1 MSTVQVQL
9 DRLKN
14 LSPAKREALFKTL
27 HAERLRDAEKRNG
40 QHRNRTGHAPLSVA
54 QRHLFLLDQE
64 FPSVPTYNVPI
75 AVRITDAL
83 NVAYLERSLND
94 VIRRHDVLRTK
105 FQIISGHPVQSVDQD
120 FSIRIAVEDLTTA
133 PTTPAAIRAI
143 VLEEGKRPFD
153 LRLGPPIRVRVLRI
167 SEQEHLAMITLH
179 HILCDG
185 QSLEIFM
192 RDLSAFYAAAV
203 SGRPAEL
210 PELRMQYGDFVDW
223 EAGWLASQ
231 QAARQIA
238 YWKKQLQGVSG
249 NELPLDMPRP
259 FAPAPEGKRIYF
271 EFSGELQKALE
282 VVAHESGTTLMGA
295 TLAVFQLILRTWAGH
310 DSISIGAP
318 VDNRTQPEFEQMMG
332 LFINTVVFRTGLSG
346 EDTFREL
353 LKRTR
358 ETVLSAHSH
367 KHMPFEAVLQELGL
381 EHDPPRKPL
390 FQSWFVFQVVPPQRR
405 MIADIEFASIQLDY
419 KLSRYDVKLNVFAG
433 TSSIKCSFEYNT
445 SLFAPETI
453 KRICRWYQLALQ
465 RVAQQPEIRCDQL
478 SSWLR
483 ESDPALLEHSC

>member
-1 MSTVQVQL
+1 MSTVQLQR

-14 LSPAKREALFKTL
+14 LSPAKREALLKTL
-27 HAERLRDAEKRNG
+27 HAERLRDAEKRNE
-40 QHRNRTGHAPLSVA
+40 QRRKRTGPARLSVA
-54 QRHLFLLDQE
+54 QRHLFMLDQN
-64 FPSVPTYNVPI
+64 FPAVPTYNVPV
-75 AVRITDAL
+75 AVRITGAL

-94 VIRRHDVLRTK
+94 VVRRHEVLRTR
-105 FQIISGHPVQSVDQD
+105 FQIVSGHPAQSVDQD
-120 FSIRIAVEDLTTA
+120 FSIGIAVED
-133 PTTPAAIRAI
+133 PETTPAAIRAI

-185 QSLEIFM
+185 QSLEIFL

-203 SGRPAEL
+203 SRRPAEL
-210 PELRMQYGDFVDW
+210 PELKMQYADFVDW
-223 EAGWLASQ
+223 EAGLLATQ
-231 QAARQIA
+231 EAARQIA
-238 YWKKQLQGVSG
+238 YWKKQLQGCSG
-249 NELPLDMPRP
+249 NELSLDMPRP
-259 FAPAPEGKRIYF
+259 PAPAPEGRRIYF
-271 EFSGELQKALE
+271 EFSRELQEALE
-282 VVAHESGTTLMGA
+282 VVARESGTTLMAA
-295 TLAVFQLILRTWAGH
+295 TLVVFHLVLRTWAGH

-332 LFINTVVFRTGLSG
+332 LFINTVVFRTALSG

-358 ETVLSAHSH
+358 ETFLSAHSH
-367 KHMPFEAVLQELGL
+367 KDVPFEAVLQELGL
-381 EHDPPRKPL
+381 EHDPPRRPL

-405 MIADIEFASIQLDY
+405 MFADIEFASIQLDY
-419 KLSRYDVKLNVFAG
+419 ELSRYDVKLNIFAG

-445 SLFAPETI
+445 SLFASETMEG
-453 KRICRWYQLALQ
+453 ICRWYQLALQ
-465 RVAQQPEIRCDQL
+465 RVVQQPEIRCDQL

-483 ESDPALLEHSC
+483 QSGSAAAL